1 MTHAPSIPLRP
12 IRRVPLLAAL
22 ASAFFLTAALR
33 AEPAPPADLVRLATA
48 ALADG
53 MPQLAEEYLV
63 KYLAFSH
70 RNSSPADSR
79 HALAL
84 LCRAYAGQ
92 GRPSEIPGLLDKNAD
107 LVAAGDTRPFDY
119 WRAYAALHSDR
130 PADALAL
137 IDPDT
142 RLAVRTNDTAN
153 LRLARLA
160 AEAYSRLDTADARS
174 RAEEMVDFFLRAAP
188 QTDPALPLSDAQL
201 LRARLLVRRGAR
213 EEAASAL
220 NAIADDEKA
229 NAFVRANALLELVT
243 LAETNATAALAFADR
258 LAGLPL
264 GKAAP
269 DYLIPCGRLL
279 ASRPATT
286 EVGARRLKGAI
297 RDNPASPLAPDAQ
310 FALADAWLSVGSN
323 ELAAAE
329 FKTYLETYG
338 TTPEQTSRATA
349 GRAEALYRLGDFTDA
364 ATLFQKAADT
374 PSDLARSVLDMRAAD
389 ALHAE
394 GKYEAAAALYYD
406 ISCRAHTMAGH
417 DYGLQL
423 LDYFYPDGA
432 ADGLGFILHRARF
445 MSADSLERCGKT
457 DEALKRFDGI
467 ASAKTTDPKI
477 LFSDEALYRA
487 ALLQE
492 RHGGVGADSSAIANY
507 TALISSTTNA
517 SLRGLALLGRG
528 RCHYRRKS
536 LEVAIDD
543 FRNAGKGDF
552 DFADE
557 ARLYHI
563 YALYALGRDD
573 EAIRLA
579 DDFAARSKTSPVLP
593 TLAFWRAQYHYNR
606 REFDQARTRFLDFA
620 AQWPN
625 DSRTPLAL
633 LWAAKTALQLSDNQG
648 AVDTLATLGQRRDAD
663 ALLPE
668 ARYTQATALCNLARY
683 EDAVL
688 VLDDALAKFP
698 SSDFTTRSL
707 ILKGDALFS
716 LSGSAKTGYGV
727 TNAISAYDIA
737 STRAD
742 ATVDQRLECN
752 YKRARCL
759 EKAGDAQGAVLLLTQ
774 GVIHPYYA
782 LADDGGASP
791 QAFVLYERAASACA
805 RLLELRGDVDGALGL
820 LRRLASFEQSGREPI
835 LREIERLQNIRK

>member
-63 KYLAFSH
+63 KYLAFSQ

-92 GRPSEIPGLLDKNAD
+92 GRHSEIPGLLDKNAD

-188 QTDPALPLSDAQL
+188 RTDPALPLSDAQL
-201 LRARLLVRRGAR
+201 LRARLFVRRGAR

-364 ATLFQKAADT
+364 ATLFQKAAQT
-374 PSDLARSVLDMRAAD
+374 AETAESRAIYTMRGAD

-394 GKYEAAAALYYD
+394 GKYESAIPLYRTVLQSAFTSPSSFGLLSRFYRD
-406 ISCRAHTMAGH
+406 APADAG
-417 DYGLQL
+417 
-423 LDYFYPDGA
+423 LD
-432 ADGLGFILHRARF
+432 FIHPRCQF
-445 MSADSLERCGKT
+445 QTADSLERSGEAKQALEEFMLLA
-457 DEALKRFDGI
+457 DESGPFAE
-467 ASAKTTDPKI
+467 
-477 LFSDEALYRA
+477 EARYRA

-517 SLRGLALLGRG
+517 FLRGLALLGRG

-668 ARYTQATALCNLARY
+668 ARYTQATALCNLARF

-716 LSGSAKTGYGV
+716 LSGSAKTGHSV

-791 QAFVLYERAASACA
+791 QAFGLYERAASACA